1 MHLNI
6 NFFLLCGELAK
17 NVLFWRFLKH
27 ILKNNLVKSSVWE
40 PTYLSTNPSRSVR
53 SSLRQIKVIYLYIT
67 SSIFFDRDTPSP
79 FAMNLL
85 FKIRI
90 ITQNDWRKRKCFLDS
105 PHFYRIWNTRNET
118 GLYSKRNLIQYYFFD
133 NVHEIIDR

>member
-17 NVLFWRFLKH
+17 NILFWRFLKH

-53 SSLRQIKVIYLYIT
+53 SSRRQIKVYLSIYISHLVFLTGIPPHLLQWIFTEFETHETKPDYTVRGI
-67 SSIFFDRDTPSP
+67 SYSI
-79 FAMNLL
+79 
-85 FKIRI
+85 
-90 ITQNDWRKRKCFLDS
+90 
-105 PHFYRIWNTRNET
+105 
-118 GLYSKRNLIQYYFFD
+118 YFFD
-133 NVHEIIDR
+133 NEHEIIDR

>member
-6 NFFLLCGELAK
+6 YFFLLCGELAK

-40 PTYLSTNPSRSVR
+40 STYLSTNPYRSVM
-53 SSLRQIKVIYLYIT
+53 SSRRQIKVNYLYIT
-67 SSIFFDRDTPSP
+67 SSIFWQGYPSP

-105 PHFYRIWNTRNET
+105 PHFYRIWNTQNET